1 MAERRRQAGGEGR
14 GRGTHTNVHTQTEI
28 RMQSPVETCMGM
40 YAYTRNAN
48 MLMSYVQMC
57 SLSTHIHKDKKNF
70 THCTNLLTH
79 ADTILIKIID
89 VPQ

>member
-14 GRGTHTNVHTQTEI
+14 GRGTHTNIHTQTQTEI

-57 SLSTHIHKDKKNF
+57 SLSTHIFTQGQKKFHTLHKSAHTRRHHPDKN
-70 THCTNLLTH
+70 H
-79 ADTILIKIID
+79 
-89 VPQ
+89 